1 MSNTVVRSALVTGS
15 AQGIGA
21 AIVEKLQ
28 HQGIEVIG
36 VDLLDDHLADRAYR
50 VDLSDWDAVGQLLDD
65 VQYVDILVNNAAV
78 LIERS
83 ITEYSEHDFA
93 LTHDVNL
100 RAPFLLSRDLG
111 TKMGARGFGR
121 IINVSSVAAR
131 TGGLSDSAVYSASK
145 AGLVSMT
152 KYFARTLGPSGV
164 TCNAV
169 LPGAIETP
177 MAQAQ
182 WERNPHLRD
191 SIRER
196 IPLGRYGTGADVA
209 EVVGFL
215 ASDGAGFVTGVCI
228 DVNGGWIM
236 V

>member
-1 MSNTVVRSALVTGS
+1 MSDTTPRSALVTGS

-28 HQGIEVIG
+28 EQGLEVIG
-36 VDLLDDHLADRAYR
+36 VDLLEDRQANHSYR
-50 VDLSDWDAVGQLLDD
+50 VDLSDWDAVHELLSD
-65 VQYVDILVNNAAV
+65 VQHVDILVNNAAV
-78 LIERS
+78 LIEQS
-83 ITEYSEHDFA
+83 VTDYSARDFA

-100 RAPFLLSRDLG
+100 RAPFLLSRELG
-111 TKMGARGFGR
+111 TSMKARGFGR
-121 IINVSSVAAR
+121 IINVSSVGAR
-131 TGGLSDSAVYSASK
+131 TGGLSDSAVYCASK
-145 AGLVSMT
+145 AGLISMT
-152 KYFARTLGPSGV
+152 KHFARILGPGGV

-177 MAQAQ
+177 MAKAQ
-182 WERNPHLRD
+182 WERHPHLHD
-191 SIRER
+191 EILQR

-215 ASDGAGFVTGVCI
+215 ASDGAGFVTGVSI